1 MNDQVKVEDLFTEN
15 DISHSFEI
23 SINKWTTYLVRFRL
37 TDDFGDM
44 DMYGV
49 FIKDKDDKNNA
60 HFVFDINREE
70 HLRLASEIYKKV
82 CELKNKHQTTKAS
95 GKRPS
100 RVK

>member
-23 SINKWTTYLVRFRL
+23 SLNKWTNYLVRVRL
-37 TDDFGDM
+37 KDDYGDM
-44 DMYGV
+44 DMYGI
-49 FIKDKDDKNNA
+49 FIKYKDDRNKN
-60 HFVFDINREE
+60 HFVFDINQEE